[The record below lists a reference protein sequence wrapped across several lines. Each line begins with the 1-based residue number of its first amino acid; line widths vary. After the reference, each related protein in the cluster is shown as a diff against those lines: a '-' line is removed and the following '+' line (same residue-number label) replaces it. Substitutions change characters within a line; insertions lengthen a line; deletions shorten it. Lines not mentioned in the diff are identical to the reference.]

1 MISWNQVRQGVPF
14 GSLLHPQG
22 GHPRH
27 PAGPYVPRHIACYHR
42 LVTEQGKS
50 GKRVVTI
57 LLATVFGV
65 SLIAWFAASR
75 LERDANARQRAAG
88 EVETAAVIND
98 GVMFEATEGDPGYV
112 IAKDVGSGKELW
124 RAELGSVTTKPGVKV
139 VGERVEVEIAGTPWM
154 TLDRTTGEAVD

>member
-1 MISWNQVRQGVPF
+1 MVAPERTQPF
-14 GSLLHPQG
+14 
-22 GHPRH
+22 H
-27 PAGPYVPRHIACYHR
+27 PACPYVSRPIACYHPP
-42 LVTEQGKS
+42 VAEQGKS

-88 EVETAAVIND
+88 EAETAAVISD

-139 VGERVEVEIAGTPWM
+139 VGERIEVEIAGTPWM